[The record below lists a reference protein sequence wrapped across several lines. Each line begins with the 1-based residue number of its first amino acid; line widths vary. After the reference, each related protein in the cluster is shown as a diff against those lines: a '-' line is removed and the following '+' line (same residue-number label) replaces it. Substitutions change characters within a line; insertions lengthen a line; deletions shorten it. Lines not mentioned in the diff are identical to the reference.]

1 MAIFS
6 SFFVVPAM
14 ASQVSAKRCMLKI
27 YRSLRTISDRNR
39 ALGMLSAPGSLS
51 PVILLLLVSPF
62 RKHHLSIMC
71 SLRNIW
77 RFLIAVQVLPALEGG
92 EETLVGGQ
100 AVLEGVM
107 MRSPHAW
114 AIACRKPSGEVLT
127 HSEPLERLSEKHK
140 WMGWPVVRGVI
151 TLGHA
156 MTLGF
161 RALKFSA
168 NVALDELQPEEPG
181 KKKLE
186 ISGWM
191 AAVNVLFSVGFFI
204 FMYKFLPLLAATELK
219 RVNPIFGEQ
228 IVFNL
233 VDGIIRIAI
242 FLLFIWGVSLLR
254 DIRRVYE
261 YHGAEH
267 KTVYAFENGDSLETA
282 AVQKYSTYHPRCGTS
297 FLMTVMLISI
307 LVYTVVPVT
316 TFWARFAVRIALL
329 PLIAGLSYEIIRFA
343 AKHRGSLFALM
354 TAPGLWLQRITTQPP
369 SDDQAQCAIVALNE
383 AMSLEK
389 QRGGELVI
397 A

>member
-1 MAIFS
+1 MRF
-6 SFFVVPAM
+6 
-14 ASQVSAKRCMLKI
+14 
-27 YRSLRTISDRNR
+27 LRQ
-39 ALGMLSAPGSLS
+39 M
-51 PVILLLLVSPF
+51 
-62 RKHHLSIMC
+62 
-71 SLRNIW
+71 W
-77 RFLIAVQVLPALEGG
+77 RFLVAVQLLPALESG

-114 AIACRKPSGEVLT
+114 GIAVRKPTGEITT
-127 HSEPLERLSEKHK
+127 HTEPLERLSEKHK

-168 NVALDELQPEEPG
+168 NAALAEAPQPENG
-181 KKKLE
+181 KKIE
-186 ISGWM
+186 FSGWL
-191 AAVNVLFSVGFFI
+191 AAVNVAISVGFFI
-204 FMYKFLPLLAATELK
+204 FMYKFLPLVAATELK
-219 RVNPIFGEQ
+219 KVSPVFGEQ
-228 IVFNL
+228 VVFNV
-233 VDGIIRIAI
+233 VDGVIRIAL
-242 FLLFIWGVSLLR
+242 FLLFIWGTSLWK

-267 KTVYAFENGDSLETA
+267 KTVFAFESGDPLSIPEA
-282 AVQKYSTYHPRCGTS
+282 QKYSTFHPRCGTS

-307 LVYTVVPVT
+307 AFYTAVPVY
-316 TFWARFAVRIALL
+316 TFWARFAIRIALL
-329 PLIAGLSYEIIRFA
+329 PVIAGVSYEIIRFA

-369 SDDQAQCAIVALNE
+369 ADDQVECAIVALNE
-383 AMSLEK
+383 AMAVEA

>member
-1 MAIFS
+1 MR
-6 SFFVVPAM
+6 FVRQM
-14 ASQVSAKRCMLKI
+14 
-27 YRSLRTISDRNR
+27 
-39 ALGMLSAPGSLS
+39 
-51 PVILLLLVSPF
+51 
-62 RKHHLSIMC
+62 
-71 SLRNIW
+71 W
-77 RFLIAVQVLPALEGG
+77 RFLVAVQLLPALESG

-114 AIACRKPSGEVLT
+114 GIAVRKPSGEIT
-127 HSEPLERLSEKHK
+127 SHTEPLERLSEKHK

-168 NVALDELQPEEPG
+168 NAALAEAPQPENG
-181 KKKLE
+181 KKIE
-186 ISGWM
+186 FSGWL
-191 AAVNVLFSVGFFI
+191 AAVNVAISVGFFI
-204 FMYKFLPLLAATELK
+204 FMYKFLPLVAATELK
-219 RVNPIFGEQ
+219 KVSPVFGEQ
-228 IVFNL
+228 VIFNV
-233 VDGIIRIAI
+233 VDGVVRIAL
-242 FLLFIWGVSLLR
+242 FLLFIWGTSLWK

-267 KTVYAFENGDSLETA
+267 KTVFAFESGDSLSIPEA
-282 AVQKYSTYHPRCGTS
+282 QKYSTFHPRCGTS

-307 LVYTVVPVT
+307 AFYTAVPVY
-316 TFWARFAVRIALL
+316 TFWARFAIRIALL
-329 PLIAGLSYEIIRFA
+329 PVIAGVSYEIIRFA

-369 SDDQAQCAIVALNE
+369 ADDQVECAIVALNE
-383 AMSLEK
+383 AMAVEA